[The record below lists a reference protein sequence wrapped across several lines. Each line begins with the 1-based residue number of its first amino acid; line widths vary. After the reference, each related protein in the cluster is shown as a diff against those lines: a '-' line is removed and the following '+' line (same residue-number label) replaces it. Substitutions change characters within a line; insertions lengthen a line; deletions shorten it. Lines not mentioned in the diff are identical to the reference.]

1 MYLKPLHFFPLY
13 TLPLCNNVYN
23 VEWNSTEIENILC
36 AALKKTLKLFGCSFI
51 NRPFEDTP
59 LLQQS
64 SALCANENLPLH

>member
-1 MYLKPLHFFPLY
+1 MYLKPLYFFPLY
-13 TLPLCNNVYN
+13 TLPLCNSVYN
-23 VEWNSTEIENILC
+23 IERNSTEMKNIFHP
-36 AALKKTLKLFGCSFI
+36 ALKKTLKLFGRSFI